1 MSLPIK
7 KVQLGNGLTVV
18 MREMHHAPVASF
30 WIWYRVGSRNE
41 KPGQTGVSHR
51 VEHMM
56 FKGSPAFPP
65 GTLDRTVSRLGGRF
79 NAFTWIDFTAY
90 FETMPSEH
98 IGLSLELES
107 DRMVNAFMDEE
118 AVSSERTVILSERHM
133 YENQPM
139 FLLSEELTSA
149 AFRVHPYHHEVIGD
163 EIDLQTMTR
172 EDLQGYYRRHYAP
185 NNAVAVVVG
194 DFDSEEMLA
203 RIEAHFGDIPAS
215 NGVSPV
221 RRQEPPQRGERRVM
235 VTGPGDAAYLVYAYR
250 APAATDPDFYP
261 LVLLNAAFAGGSSL
275 GFFAGAGSN
284 KSSRLYK
291 ALVAAELAASASGS
305 LTPTIDPFLYRISA
319 IARPGRSLA
328 EIESALDKALARL
341 ADEQIGQPQLDKAL
355 KRAKAQFVMASES
368 VTGQGQMI
376 GMSEM
381 VAGDYSWFESTLE
394 QLSAVTLEDVER
406 VRRQYIRPENRTV
419 GWYVPANNGP
429 AAE

>member
-1 MSLPIK
+1 MTLPIEK
-7 KVQLGNGLTVV
+7 RTLENGLTVV
-18 MREMHHAPVASF
+18 LREMHHAPVTSF

-41 KPGQTGVSHR
+41 KPGHTGVSHW

-65 GTLDRTVSRLGGRF
+65 GSLDRAVSRLGGRF
-79 NAFTWIDFTAY
+79 NAFTWVDFTAY

-98 IGLSLELES
+98 IGLALELEA

-118 AVSSERTVILSERHM
+118 AVNSERTVILSERHM

-163 EIDLQTMTR
+163 EIDLQTMTVD
-172 EDLQGYYRRHYAP
+172 DLRNYYRRHYAP
-185 NNAVAVVVG
+185 NNAVVVAAG
-194 DFDSEEMLA
+194 DFDSSEMLDC
-203 RIEAHFGDIPAS
+203 IEDHFGDIAPS
-215 NGVSPV
+215 EPV
-221 RRQEPPQRGERRVM
+221 APVLRQEPPQRGERRVT
-235 VTGPGDAAYLVYAYR
+235 VSGPGDAAYLVHAYR

-291 ALVAAELAASASGS
+291 ALVSAELAASVSGS
-305 LTPTIDPFLYRISA
+305 MTPTIDPFLYRISA
-319 IARPGRSLA
+319 VARPGRSLA
-328 EIESALDKALARL
+328 EIEEALNAALAKL
-341 ADEQIGQPQLDKAL
+341 TQEPIGKRELEKAM

-381 VAGDYSWFESTLE
+381 VAGDYGWFENTLE
-394 QLSAVTLEDVER
+394 QLGAVTLDDLER
-406 VRRQYIRPENRTV
+406 VRAQYLRPQNRTV
-419 GWYVPANNGP
+419 GWYVPANNQP
-429 AAE
+429 AVS